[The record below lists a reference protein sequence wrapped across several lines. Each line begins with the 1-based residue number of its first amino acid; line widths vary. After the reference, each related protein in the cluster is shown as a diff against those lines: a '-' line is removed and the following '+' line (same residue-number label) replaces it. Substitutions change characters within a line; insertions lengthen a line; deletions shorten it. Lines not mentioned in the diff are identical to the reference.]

1 MAEITDAV
9 AMVRKSA
16 GFSAAFAAALAGVL
30 AEAAPILDERA
41 RRVLAGAW
49 ARQLGR
55 GGSKRVAAATG
66 AAADTVGKG
75 VAELEAGLVADG
87 RVRVKG
93 AGRPAAERKDPGV
106 WAALDA
112 LVDPLTRG
120 DPMSPLRWTTKSTV
134 KLADALT
141 QRGHRV
147 GPKTVAR
154 LLKDHGY
161 SLQANAKKLE
171 GAQHPDRDAQFGYLN
186 AQVSAFA
193 GAGLPVISVD
203 SKKKENIGRFSNG
216 GAEYAPKGEPEATNT
231 YDFIGEAGKVAPY
244 GVYDVAA
251 NTGWVHV
258 GTDADTGAFAVES
271 IRRWW
276 HAVGLTNYPAAR
288 RVLMRAD

>member
-16 GFSAAFAAALAGVL
+16 GFGAAFAAALAGVL

-41 RRVLAGAW
+41 RRVLAGAG

-55 GGSKRVAAATG
+55 GGIKLVAAAIG
-66 AAADTVGKG
+66 ASADTVGKG

-87 RVRVKG
+87 RVRAKG

-141 QRGHRV
+141 QRGHRNSM
-147 GPKTVAR
+147 KTQGLA
-154 LLKDHGY
+154 GI
-161 SLQANAKKLE
+161 SLYPELRNCPA
-171 GAQHPDRDAQFGYLN
+171 P
-186 AQVSAFA
+186 SAPRILGIFNDVKRSTST
-193 GAGLPVISVD
+193 P
-203 SKKKENIGRFSNG
+203 
-216 GAEYAPKGEPEATNT
+216 AT
-231 YDFIGEAGKVAPY
+231 
-244 GVYDVAA
+244 
-251 NTGWVHV
+251 
-258 GTDADTGAFAVES
+258 
-271 IRRWW
+271 
-276 HAVGLTNYPAAR
+276 
-288 RVLMRAD
+288 RACRPSSRNSHRYNSRSWTS

>member
-1 MAEITDAV
+1 M
-9 AMVRKSA
+9 
-16 GFSAAFAAALAGVL
+16 
-30 AEAAPILDERA
+30 
-41 RRVLAGAW
+41 GA
-49 ARQLGR
+49 
-55 GGSKRVAAATG
+55 S
-66 AAADTVGKG
+66 ADTVGKG

-161 SLQANAKKLE
+161 SCLLYTS
-171 GAQHPDRDAQFGYLN
+171 PSPRDRQKSRMPS
-186 AQVSAFA
+186 SA
-193 GAGLPVISVD
+193 
-203 SKKKENIGRFSNG
+203 
-216 GAEYAPKGEPEATNT
+216 
-231 YDFIGEAGKVAPY
+231 
-244 GVYDVAA
+244 
-251 NTGWVHV
+251 
-258 GTDADTGAFAVES
+258 
-271 IRRWW
+271 
-276 HAVGLTNYPAAR
+276 
-288 RVLMRAD
+288 